1 MLWRWANEPERVF
14 RRAQLGNIIME
25 IDDWIDRF
33 VSESV
38 FRCRVLSL
46 SMAATCCED
55 LSEGNALPTIKRRV
69 EERCGSRCGQSDGLD
84 TQPSYQDLDFLT
96 PRVGEQ
102 VRGILKEIDAL
113 VFEEGSSDAEIPDGM
128 TSLFIDAERERLQ
141 ELVKLRRM
149 WDLEKDAQAFTPEAT
164 MKFKMPRSAQHPLD
178 DLLIYRTILYAV
190 LLELATDVSK
200 IRESD
205 DCNRIIPML

>member
-1 MLWRWANEPERVF
+1 
-14 RRAQLGNIIME
+14 
-25 IDDWIDRF
+25 
-33 VSESV
+33 
-38 FRCRVLSL
+38 
-46 SMAATCCED
+46 
-55 LSEGNALPTIKRRV
+55 
-69 EERCGSRCGQSDGLD
+69 
-84 TQPSYQDLDFLT
+84 
-96 PRVGEQ
+96 
-102 VRGILKEIDAL
+102 
-113 VFEEGSSDAEIPDGM
+113 M